1 MRCRAWF
8 VDCKLA
14 YGTVSFSRETVLQ
27 EESVEGNWKYFLD
40 DDAGLTW
47 KEVKQTTKKEAW
59 LLGTLARVRGGSAE
73 N

>member
-47 KEVKQTTKKEAW
+47 KEVKQTT
-59 LLGTLARVRGGSAE
+59 
-73 N
+73 